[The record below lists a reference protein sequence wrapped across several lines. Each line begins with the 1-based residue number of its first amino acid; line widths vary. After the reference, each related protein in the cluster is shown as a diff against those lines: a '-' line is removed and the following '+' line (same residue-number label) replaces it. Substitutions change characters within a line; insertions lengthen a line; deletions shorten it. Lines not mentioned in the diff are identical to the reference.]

1 LPSESAPLVRVVVV
15 LDRRG
20 GSVVGSRLD
29 GRHRDPV
36 FMSQPSPTVLLSPD
50 FVIRAA
56 TPSYLTATGRHEEE
70 LVRVNVFDAFP
81 ENPATP
87 ELQPAKDLTDSLE
100 RVLRT
105 RRPHH
110 LSPLRYDIPDVSRPG
125 EFLEKRWVLANTPVY
140 DGDDVVGVM
149 VRVEDVTLVDEN
161 LFEALRIY
169 RDVLAGGDLRT
180 ADARQR
186 VDAVG
191 SFLAIV
197 EGYTKLGAEVTQLRQ
212 ALRTRPTIE
221 QAKGIVMADR
231 RCTPDEAFAVLKKLS
246 MDTNVPLADVA
257 AAIVYQVGNR

>member
-1 LPSESAPLVRVVVV
+1 MRRVIG
-15 LDRRG
+15 LDQR
-20 GSVVGSRLD
+20 SNQLGSRLD
-29 GRHRDPV
+29 GRQRDPV
-36 FMSQPSPTVLLSPD
+36 FLSQPSPTVLLSPD
-50 FVIRAA
+50 LVIKAV
-56 TPSYLTATGRHEEE
+56 TPTYLGATGRQEEE
-70 LVRVNVFDAFP
+70 LVSVNVFDAFP
-81 ENPATP
+81 ENPATA
-87 ELQPAKDLTDSLE
+87 ELRPAQSLTDSLE

-125 EFLEKRWVLANTPVY
+125 EFLEKRWVLASSPVF

-149 VRVEDVTLVDEN
+149 IRVEDVTLVDQN
-161 LFEALRIY
+161 LIAALAVY

-180 ADARQR
+180 ARARGR
-186 VDAVG
+186 VDAVS
-191 SFLAIV
+191 SFLAV
-197 EGYTKLGAEVTQLRQ
+197 LDGYTKLGAEVTQLRQ

-257 AAIVYQVGNR
+257 AAIVYQVHRPPSA